1 MKYKLQ
7 NHRHKKP
14 YTNLKLHDTSGKKV
28 TLEELVDLFNDDMMI
43 LFCRYLPYNYQFFDD
58 QPDRPEN
65 EKFETAV
72 WILKEILKEV
82 RLNPRKTRQW

>member
-14 YTNLKLHDTSGKKV
+14 YTDLKLHDTSGKKV

-43 LFCRYLPYNYQFFDD
+43 LFCRYLHYNYQFFDD
-58 QPDRPEN
+58 QPHRLEN
-65 EKFETAV
+65 SKFETAV
-72 WILKEILKEV
+72 WTLKEVLKEV
-82 RLNPRKTRQW
+82 RLSPRKDRQL